1 MQRSLSAPC
10 PGRGHA
16 PTPRGAGSTPTREGG
31 GAFSSPRPV
40 AADLERPVASRTGTA
55 APRKGPRPTRRT
67 TVAKTPGASAARRR
81 GVAGQSPL
89 PPPSA
94 LRPGRSGPE
103 ARWARVRPLRLPKRP
118 SFSNLRTRCRILSP
132 DRAATP
138 AQGGK
143 CDFRREARAASAA
156 AGSSKLPATL
166 ASKSRRQSRTT
177 VPRRVPRSSG
187 FVAMDRNHQAEAR
200 GATTP
205 TNIPTLSRAVLDLPG
220 S

>member
-1 MQRSLSAPC
+1 VQRSLSAPC

-16 PTPRGAGSTPTREGG
+16 PTPRRAGSTPTREGG

-40 AADLERPVASRTGTA
+40 AAGLERPIAFRTGTA

-67 TVAKTPGASAARRR
+67 MVAKTPGASAALRR

-89 PPPSA
+89 HPPSA
-94 LRPGRSGPE
+94 LRPGRNGPE
-103 ARWARVRPLRLPKRP
+103 ARWARVRPLGLPKRP
-118 SFSNLRTRCRILSP
+118 PYSDFRTRCRILSP

-143 CDFRREARAASAA
+143 CGFRREARAASAA
-156 AGSSKLPATL
+156 AGSSKLPATP
-166 ASKSRRQSRTT
+166 ASRPRRQSRTT

-187 FVAMDRNHQAEAR
+187 AAATDSNHQTEAC
-200 GATTP
+200 GAAAP
-205 TNIPTLSRAVLDLPG
+205 TYVPTLSRAVLDFP
-220 S
+220 SS